1 MKTNDLRIGNL
12 VLNEDGGVCK
22 LFNIHEGYINHKPIP
37 LTEEWLL
44 KFGFTKN
51 SQFDF
56 DLYEVLKHK
65 DEYNEFG
72 YGSNEMQFAICLED
86 NIEFQIEH
94 HRYFDNKR
102 LDPQNICIPIR
113 HIKYV
118 HQLQNLYFAL
128 TGEELEVKQ

>member
-12 VLNEDGGVCK
+12 VLNDDDGGVCK

-44 KFGFTKN
+44 KFGFKSIQDGWYEYSN
-51 SQFDF
+51 S
-56 DLYEVLKHK
+56 
-65 DEYNEFG
+65 
-72 YGSNEMQFAICLED
+72 
-86 NIEFQIEH
+86 NITFSW
-94 HRYFDNKR
+94 
-102 LDPQNICIPIR
+102 NIYDRQLRFLGEPFNIQ
-113 HIKYV
+113 YV